1 MNRRALLIA
10 AALAIAGITLLFM
23 YMKRFER
30 DMSGGDQVELLA
42 AVKPIKR
49 GTVITDE
56 MLTARDVP
64 IAYVEGRA
72 VKAAERAK
80 VLGLQSANA
89 IEPQETVMWTDL
101 AITTED
107 RDVSSLVQPGKRA
120 VTVRASGGDESALNG
135 LVRPGDYVDVVAT
148 MDQTSKGPG
157 VDPSS
162 NKERVAVVLLQKV
175 LVLAVAGDTQIAAS
189 GEQKPRNP
197 SNQMDKSITLSLNV
211 KEAQLLALAMEK
223 GHVSVAVRNPDDP
236 RVSDLPDMPASALA
250 DSTARA
256 AAQGAARAHVRP
268 SDQPVKIVEEHAI
281 R

>member
-1 MNRRALLIA
+1 MNRRAMLIA
-10 AALAIAGITLLFM
+10 AALALAGITLLLV

-64 IAYVEGRA
+64 IAYVESRA
-72 VKAAERAK
+72 IKAAERTK
-80 VLGLQSANA
+80 VVGLQSANA

-101 AITTED
+101 AITTEN

-120 VTVRASGGDESALNG
+120 VTVHGAGGDEAALNG

-148 MDQTSKGPG
+148 MDESVAPNAAATGGS
-157 VDPSS
+157 
-162 NKERVAVVLLQKV
+162 KERVAIVLLQKV
-175 LVLAVAGDTQIAAS
+175 LVLAVAGDTQIAAA
-189 GEQKPRNP
+189 GESKSRPNGP
-197 SNQMDKSITLSLNV
+197 ADKSITLSLNV

-236 RVSDLPDMPASALA
+236 RINDLPDMPASALA
-250 DSTARA
+250 DSKARA
-256 AAQGAARAHVRP
+256 AAQASGPRTRS
-268 SDQPVKIVEEHAI
+268 SDQPVKIVESHQ
-281 R
+281 

>member
-1 MNRRALLIA
+1 MNRRAMFIA
-10 AALAIAGITLLFM
+10 AALALAGITLLFL

-64 IAYVEGRA
+64 IAYVESRA
-72 VKAAERAK
+72 IKAAERSK
-80 VLGLQSANA
+80 VVGLQSANA
-89 IEPQETVMWTDL
+89 IEPQETVLWTDL
-101 AITTED
+101 AITTEN

-120 VTVRASGGDESALNG
+120 VTVHGAGGDEAALNG

-148 MDQTSKGPG
+148 MDEG
-157 VDPSS
+157 VASGAPALPSGS
-162 NKERVAVVLLQKV
+162 KERVAIVLLQKV
-175 LVLAVAGDTQIAAS
+175 LVLAVAGDTQIATA
-189 GEQKPRNP
+189 GDGKPRT
-197 SNQMDKSITLSLNV
+197 SGSADKSITLSLNV

-236 RVSDLPDMPASALA
+236 RISDLPDMPASALA
-250 DSTARA
+250 DSKARA
-256 AAQGAARAHVRP
+256 AVQATGPRSRS
-268 SDQPVKIVEEHAI
+268 SDQPVKIVESH

>member
-1 MNRRALLIA
+1 MNRRALIIA
-10 AALAIAGITLLFM
+10 AALALAGVTLLFM
-23 YMKRFER
+23 YMKRYER
-30 DMSGGDQVELLA
+30 EMSGGDQVELLA

-49 GTVITDE
+49 GTIITDE
-56 MLTARDVP
+56 MLTTRDVP

-72 VKAAERAK
+72 IKAAERAK
-80 VLGLQSANA
+80 VIGLQTANS

-120 VTVRASGGDESALNG
+120 VTLRAAAGDDSALNG

-148 MDQTSKGPG
+148 MDESAKPSTT
-157 VDPSS
+157 DPNNN

-175 LVLAVAGDTQIAAS
+175 LVLAVMGETQAV
-189 GEQKPRNP
+189 P
-197 SNQMDKSITLSLNV
+197 SSSENKAHQNLIDKSITLSLNV

-223 GHVSVAVRNPDDP
+223 GKVSVAVRNPDDP
-236 RVSDLPDMPASALA
+236 RVSELPDMPASALA
-250 DSTARA
+250 DTSARA
-256 AAQGAARAHVRP
+256 AAQSGGHGRRTA
-268 SDQPVKIVEEHAI
+268 DQPVKITEVA

>member
-1 MNRRALLIA
+1 MNRRALIIA
-10 AALAIAGITLLFM
+10 AALALAGITLLFM

-56 MLTARDVP
+56 MLTTRDVP

-80 VLGLQSANA
+80 VVGLQSANT

-120 VTVRASGGDESALNG
+120 VTVRATGGDESALNG

-148 MDQTSKGPG
+148 MDETTKGTTA
-157 VDPSS
+157 DPNGS
-162 NKERVAVVLLQKV
+162 KERVAVVLLQKV
-175 LVLAVAGDTQIAAS
+175 LVLAVAGDTQIAAA
-189 GEQKPRNP
+189 GEQKARTQG
-197 SNQMDKSITLSLNV
+197 SQLDKSITLSLNV

-223 GHVSVAVRNPDDP
+223 GHVSVAVRNADDP
-236 RVSDLPDMPASALA
+236 RVSDLPDMPASALV

-256 AAQGAARAHVRP
+256 AAQGAGRSRFRTA
-268 SDQPVKIVEEHAI
+268 DQPVRIIEEHPG

>member
-1 MNRRALLIA
+1 MNRRALIIA
-10 AALAIAGITLLFM
+10 AALALAGVTLLFM
-23 YMKRFER
+23 YMKRYER
-30 DMSGGDQVELLA
+30 EMSGGDQVELLA
-42 AVKPIKR
+42 AVRPIKR
-49 GTVITDE
+49 GTVITDD
-56 MLTARDVP
+56 MLTTRDVP

-72 VKAAERAK
+72 IKAAERSK
-80 VLGLQSANA
+80 VLGLQTASA

-120 VTVRASGGDESALNG
+120 VTLRSSAGDESTLNG

-148 MDQTSKGPG
+148 MEENTKPN
-157 VDPSS
+157 VADPTNS

-175 LVLAVAGDTQIAAS
+175 LVLAVRGETQAAAS
-189 GEQKPRNP
+189 ADSKTVNRL
-197 SNQMDKSITLSLNV
+197 DKSITLSVNM

-250 DSTARA
+250 DTNARA
-256 AAQGAARAHVRP
+256 AAQSTGRVR
-268 SDQPVKIVEEHAI
+268 SRSGDQPVKIVEAA

>member
-1 MNRRALLIA
+1 MNRRALMIA
-10 AALAIAGITLLFM
+10 AALALAGITLLFM

-56 MLTARDVP
+56 MLTSRDVP

-80 VLGLQSANA
+80 VVGLLSANT

-120 VTVRASGGDESALNG
+120 VTVRATGGDESALNG

-148 MDQTSKGPG
+148 MDENTKPNAA
-157 VDPSS
+157 DP
-162 NKERVAVVLLQKV
+162 NNAKERVAVVLLQKV
-175 LVLAVAGDTQIAAS
+175 LVLAVAGDTQIAEA
-189 GEQKPRNP
+189 GEQKTRTQNG
-197 SNQMDKSITLSLNV
+197 QLDKSITLSLNV

-236 RVSDLPDMPASALA
+236 RVSDLPDMPASALV

-256 AAQGAARAHVRP
+256 AAQSAGRTRFRSA
-268 SDQPVKIVEEHAI
+268 DQPVKIVEE
-281 R
+281 RQLR

>member
-1 MNRRALLIA
+1 MNRRAMFIA
-10 AALAIAGITLLFM
+10 AALALAGITLLLV

-30 DMSGGDQVELLA
+30 EMSGGDQVELLA

-64 IAYVEGRA
+64 IAYVESRA
-72 VKAAERAK
+72 IKAAERSK
-80 VLGLQSANA
+80 VVGLQSANA

-101 AITTED
+101 AITTEN

-120 VTVRASGGDESALNG
+120 VTVHGAGGDEAALNG

-148 MDQTSKGPG
+148 MDEGTTAGPTAA
-157 VDPSS
+157 SS
-162 NKERVAVVLLQKV
+162 KERVAVVLLQRV
-175 LVLAVAGDTQIAAS
+175 LVLAVAGDTQIAAAGDS
-189 GEQKPRNP
+189 KARSTGPA
-197 SNQMDKSITLSLNV
+197 DKSITLSLNV

-223 GHVSVAVRNPDDP
+223 GRVSVAVRNPDDP
-236 RVSDLPDMPASALA
+236 RINDLPDMPASALA
-250 DSTARA
+250 DSKARA
-256 AAQGAARAHVRP
+256 AAQATGQRP
-268 SDQPVKIVEEHAI
+268 RSSDQPVKIVESL

>member
-1 MNRRALLIA
+1 MNRRAMFIA
-10 AALAIAGITLLFM
+10 AALALAGITLLFV

-64 IAYVEGRA
+64 IAYVESRA
-72 VKAAERAK
+72 IKAAERSK
-80 VLGLQSANA
+80 VVGLQSANA

-101 AITTED
+101 AITTEN

-120 VTVRASGGDESALNG
+120 VTVHGAGGDEAALNG

-148 MDQTSKGPG
+148 MDEGATNPAA
-157 VDPSS
+157 PSGS
-162 NKERVAVVLLQKV
+162 KERVAVVLLQKV
-175 LVLAVAGDTQIAAS
+175 LVLAVAGDTQIAAA
-189 GEQKPRNP
+189 GEPKVHTGGSP
-197 SNQMDKSITLSLNV
+197 DKSITLSLNV

-236 RVSDLPDMPASALA
+236 RISDLPDMPASALA
-250 DSTARA
+250 DSKARA
-256 AAQGAARAHVRP
+256 AAQASGLRP
-268 SDQPVKIVEEHAI
+268 RNSDQPVKIVES
-281 R
+281 RR

>member
-1 MNRRALLIA
+1 MNRRAMFIA
-10 AALAIAGITLLFM
+10 AALALAGITLLFV

-64 IAYVEGRA
+64 IAYVESRA
-72 VKAAERAK
+72 IKAAERSK
-80 VLGLQSANA
+80 VVGLQSANEIA
-89 IEPQETVMWTDL
+89 PQETVMWTDL
-101 AITTED
+101 AITTEN

-120 VTVRASGGDESALNG
+120 VTVHGAGGDEAALNG

-148 MDQTSKGPG
+148 MDEG
-157 VDPSS
+157 VAANAAAPNGS
-162 NKERVAVVLLQKV
+162 KERVAVVLLQKV
-175 LVLAVAGDTQIAAS
+175 LVLAVAGDTQIAAA
-189 GEQKPRNP
+189 GDPKTRPNGP
-197 SNQMDKSITLSLNV
+197 PDKSITLSLNV

-236 RVSDLPDMPASALA
+236 RISDLPDMPASALS
-250 DSTARA
+250 DSKARA
-256 AAQGAARAHVRP
+256 AAQSTVQRP
-268 SDQPVKIVEEHAI
+268 RNSDQPVKIVES
-281 R
+281 RR

>member
-1 MNRRALLIA
+1 MNRRALIIA
-10 AALAIAGITLLFM
+10 AALALAGVTLLFM
-23 YMKRFER
+23 YMKRYER
-30 DMSGGDQVELLA
+30 EMSGGDQVELLA

-49 GTVITDE
+49 GTVITED
-56 MLTARDVP
+56 MLTTRDVP

-72 VKAAERAK
+72 IKAAERSK
-80 VLGLQSANA
+80 VLGLQTASQ

-120 VTVRASGGDESALNG
+120 VTLRSAAGDESTLNG

-148 MDQTSKGPG
+148 MEENMKPNATGAD
-157 VDPSS
+157 SS
-162 NKERVAVVLLQKV
+162 SKERVAVVLLQKV
-175 LVLAVAGDTQIAAS
+175 LVLAVRGETQAAAS
-189 GEQKPRNP
+189 ADSKSINRL
-197 SNQMDKSITLSLNV
+197 DKSITLSVNV

-250 DSTARA
+250 DTNARA
-256 AAQGAARAHVRP
+256 AAQATGRGRP
-268 SDQPVKIVEEHAI
+268 RSGDQPVKIVEAG

>member
-1 MNRRALLIA
+1 MNRRAMFVA
-10 AALAIAGITLLFM
+10 AALALAGVTLLFL

-64 IAYVEGRA
+64 IAYVESRA
-72 VKAAERAK
+72 IKAAERSK
-80 VLGLQSANA
+80 VVGLQSANA

-101 AITTED
+101 AITTEN

-120 VTVRASGGDESALNG
+120 VTVHGAGGDEAALNG

-148 MDQTSKGPG
+148 MDEGVVTSAGP
-157 VDPSS
+157 VAAPS
-162 NKERVAVVLLQKV
+162 NAKERVAVVLLQKV
-175 LVLAVAGDTQIAAS
+175 LVLAVAGETQIAAAS
-189 GEQKPRNP
+189 DGKTRPGGP
-197 SNQMDKSITLSLNV
+197 ADKSITLSLNV

-236 RVSDLPDMPASALA
+236 RINDLPDMPASALA
-250 DSTARA
+250 DSKARA
-256 AAQGAARAHVRP
+256 AAQSTGPRTRS
-268 SDQPVKIVEEHAI
+268 SDQPVKIVESH